1 MSIPVQTPASVLVI
15 PLVAAVE
22 TALGLG
28 VATVI
33 RTATAWMTAA
43 LTSGTS
49 VHHLVSVFY
58 KLENFKGKR
67 KHSEHLQ
74 MSLY

>member
-15 PLVAAVE
+15 PLVVAVE
-22 TALGLG
+22 TVLGLG

-33 RTATAWMTAA
+33 RTVTAWMTAA

-49 VHHLVSVFY
+49 VHHPVSMCSI
-58 KLENFKGKR
+58 N
-67 KHSEHLQ
+67 
-74 MSLY
+74 